1 MTLPCRQP
9 SQVDDL
15 PGWMTLQ
22 VDNPPGWMPLRGG
35 QPSQALPPC
44 LSCAG
49 LLPLAPAGPAA
60 SPVHDPSP
68 SSGLRCW
75 PHTHTTLEKWGQR
88 EHREAWAGVSASPLG
103 GDMTGAHPGPSLGL
117 HSSPQA
123 DTTPPSSQLE
133 LQGSWIPRQQGPG
146 KVRRYQLRNVV
157 PLGGTEACRAQPLHI
172 PPPLAA
178 HGQD

>member
-1 MTLPCRQP
+1 MKALWGAGWMTLPCRQP

-22 VDNPPGWMPLRGG
+22 VDNPPGWMPLRGGQSSWVDASPGWTILLGGCLSRVDNPPGWMPLRRG

-68 SSGLRCW
+68 SSGLCCW

-88 EHREAWAGVSASPLG
+88 EHREAWAGVSASL
-103 GDMTGAHPGPSLGL
+103 
-117 HSSPQA
+117 
-123 DTTPPSSQLE
+123 LE
-133 LQGSWIPRQQGPG
+133 
-146 KVRRYQLRNVV
+146 V
-157 PLGGTEACRAQPLHI
+157 T
-172 PPPLAA
+172 
-178 HGQD
+178 